1 MAGLPLWKTALGIVA
16 LLLVVS
22 GPSMIL
28 TWFKLRARDVA
39 PILNACGWAV
49 NRRLRLSLKLGRL
62 LTTEAAL
69 PANSER
75 QMKDPFADDNN
86 ARNMIITVLALAA
99 AAVCLWLAG
108 LLDSALPDAMKQRPP
123 PPPAKVLV
131 AAPAAP
137 ASK

>member
-1 MAGLPLWKTALGIVA
+1 VAGLPLWKTALGIVA